1 MPSFRE
7 QTTTGTRRGDPARTP
22 KGPRDRR
29 VGRVRASGDD
39 RRGTEDLRRGRLKGP
54 QRRRRDEAASPR
66 RVVFAFAREL
76 SDNVIGGLSHDD
88 LSASG
93 SGSKSRR
100 LSFKGM
106 GTKVATQ
113 MLPDGMKALAH
124 PPVPPWSARSSSEIL
139 LSLAR
144 SRSRSWTC
152 FRPSSTLPIR
162 SPICARASEPTPRQS
177 SPRARPNRRRR
188 TRLRKRA
195 G

>member
-1 MPSFRE
+1 LAESGHRE
-7 QTTTGTRRGDPARTP
+7 MTAEEQKIYDEGVAKARSVADAV
-22 KGPRDRR
+22 KQHRH
-29 VGRVRASGDD
+29 
-39 RRGTEDLRRGRLKGP
+39 
-54 QRRRRDEAASPR
+54 DES
-66 RVVFAFAREL
+66 VFAFAREL

-100 LSFKGM
+100 LSFNGM

-139 LSLAR
+139 LSLAT
-144 SRSRSWTC
+144 SRSRSWM
-152 FRPSSTLPIR
+152 LPTKQH
-162 SPICARASEPTPRQS
+162 ATDQVAYLRQS
-177 SPRARPNRRRR
+177 VKTNTAAIVARARPNRRRR
-188 TRLRKRA
+188 RRLRKRA